1 MFTSNFLIASCCT
14 RYRNLI
20 RLLESSNRIYHH
32 LQYPAIRG
40 CSQQTSSQ
48 AISSFQ
54 ASNESQFYKAVNKFV
69 CRSHTCG
76 ELGVLNVGQKVKVC
90 GWLEF
95 QRMGKFFVL
104 RDAYGSL
111 QCLIPEQREDL
122 SNILKN
128 LSYESVLGVIG
139 VVVSRPKDKC
149 NLKMKTGSIE
159 VLTEAVDILNLATQ
173 QLPFSIRNYSK
184 AKESLQLQYRYLALR
199 FQKLQKNLR
208 IRSWMIMKMR
218 DYLSNRC
225 GFIDVVTPTL
235 FRKTPGGAQ
244 EFVVPTK
251 HPGKFYS
258 LVQSPQQFKQLLMV
272 GGIDRYFQ
280 VAQCFRD
287 EGSRSDRQPEFTQ
300 LDIEMSFVSRK
311 DVMEMIEE
319 LILYSWPEFLELP
332 ITPFQHLT
340 YEEAMEAYGTD
351 CPDLR
356 IPGKIHKVSP
366 TRRYSDDN
374 FDESFDIYAT
384 TLIAKQPFLTKS
396 IKETLSAF
404 SKKTYPKAS
413 LIQLTVSDTR
423 LCELR
428 TLFSECTRI
437 GIVKSLNLKQDDIL
451 LLSYGPK
458 SDARQLLGKIR
469 VELINIL
476 ESKGMHIRS
485 SSYEFV
491 WIYDFPLFTE
501 SDCKVLETTHHPFTQ
516 PHPEDINKLCTDP
529 QKVRGLQ
536 YDLVLN
542 GSEIGG
548 GSVRIHQKELQET
561 ILKLLKIDSSKLS
574 YFLEALGS
582 GAPPHGGIA
591 LGLDRY
597 ISILCNASNIK
608 EVMAFPKTMEGRDLM
623 SGAPSCISENDEEQY
638 HIKVCKTNKC

>member
-384 TLIAKQPFLTKS
+384 TLIAKQ
-396 IKETLSAF
+396 
-404 SKKTYPKAS
+404 
-413 LIQLTVSDTR
+413 
-423 LCELR
+423 
-428 TLFSECTRI
+428 
-437 GIVKSLNLKQDDIL
+437 
-451 LLSYGPK
+451 
-458 SDARQLLGKIR
+458 RQLLGKIR